1 MNTYNVFNCQFQAVQ
16 LSLGRECCLSGKEA
30 LAQVMN
36 KDFQEV
42 KWNFLSDHKLNA
54 HYHHEY
60 ENTKQKDI
68 FMMRVANKRV
78 YPTAKD
84 FIEDDSLIRFP
95 YLYVILDCRQET
107 PTVMI
112 EDYQEMPSSLKEV
125 VAVLTYSINMA
136 MESKGWKMKL
146 MKQGGELSPI
156 PFSLRSVMEPLLDK
170 PRTIE
175 EFHGVDNICEL
186 YKRMKKRPKNIR
198 DAIKKKYKGKTE
210 TIIAILHQSIDN
222 AETPEGAVMAITA
235 AMVKKIMRRPT
246 WSEYHNEFPFAKC
259 SKSSLERLTDLS
271 EEHYEDSKD
280 YDALLDRFGSL

>member
-1 MNTYNVFNCQFQAVQ
+1 MNTYNVFNCQFKAVQ

-60 ENTKQKDI
+60 ENTKQKE
-68 FMMRVANKRV
+68 V

-112 EDYQEMPSSLKEV
+112 EDYKEVPSSLEEV
-125 VAVLTYSINMA
+125 VAVITFSINMA

-175 EFHGVDNICEL
+175 EFHGVDNMCEL
-186 YKRMKKRPKNIR
+186 YKKKRKQEPADFRN
-198 DAIKKKYKGKTE
+198 AIKYSAKVDQIIAVLKQMMEGKTQARD
-210 TIIAILHQSIDN
+210 IIRPIR
-222 AETPEGAVMAITA
+222 A
-235 AMVKKIMRRPT
+235 AMDIGLIRRPT
-246 WSEYHNEFPFAKC
+246 FREFIETFHPEVHIAKSTFSDYTNPDNVPFVGDDLYDNIKED
-259 SKSSLERLTDLS
+259 LLTI
-271 EEHYEDSKD
+271 
-280 YDALLDRFGSL
+280 

>member
-1 MNTYNVFNCQFQAVQ
+1 
-16 LSLGRECCLSGKEA
+16 
-30 LAQVMN
+30 
-36 KDFQEV
+36 
-42 KWNFLSDHKLNA
+42 
-54 HYHHEY
+54 
-60 ENTKQKDI
+60 
-68 FMMRVANKRV
+68 
-78 YPTAKD
+78 
-84 FIEDDSLIRFP
+84 
-95 YLYVILDCRQET
+95 
-107 PTVMI
+107 
-112 EDYQEMPSSLKEV
+112 
-125 VAVLTYSINMA
+125 MA

-175 EFHGVDNICEL
+175 EFHGVDNMCEL
-186 YKRMKKRPKNIR
+186 YKKMKKKRMQRPKNIR
-198 DAIKKKYKGKTE
+198 DAIKEEYIDKTN
-210 TIIAILHQSIDN
+210 TIMEILHQSIDN
-222 AETPEGAVMAITA
+222 AESPEGAVMAITA